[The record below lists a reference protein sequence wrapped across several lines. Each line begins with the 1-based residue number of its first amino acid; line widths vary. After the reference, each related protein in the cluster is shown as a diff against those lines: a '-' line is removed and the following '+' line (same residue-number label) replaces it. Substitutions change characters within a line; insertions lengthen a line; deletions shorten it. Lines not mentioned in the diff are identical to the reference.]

1 MKQWKMVQ
9 GGWNLLFTLDGT
21 KRSDVVPWDVT
32 LVAAGQVPS
41 APPVWVSGNS
51 NKNVPQRVRYVVGG
65 AIILYAH
72 AIPKFLSEIK
82 YMV

>member
-1 MKQWKMVQ
+1 MS
-9 GGWNLLFTLDGT
+9 GGNLLFTLDGT

-51 NKNVPQRVRYVVGG
+51 NKNVHF
-65 AIILYAH
+65 IIQYTVDKISTGSQLLRFS
-72 AIPKFLSEIK
+72 KENRNSLTSF
-82 YMV
+82 